1 MCAICDFKIEFG
13 VGHPQALAVA
23 VATRKAI
30 EAGLLRPLDTDEGAL
45 AQARLR
51 MTAVS
56 TLNGLQDQIQQA
68 LSADDILS
76 LPDFYVLLIENETW
90 GFFHATENGFDPDIV
105 PERPDV
111 LAENVEAR
119 SLVIVTSQVALQAWL
134 DGEINTER
142 LELES
147 LLFIDGPP
155 AQRDNLLS
163 MLMASAIATLRPT
176 IAFA

>member
-30 EAGLLRPLDTDEGAL
+30 EAGLLRQLETEEGAL

-51 MTAVS
+51 MTAVD
-56 TLNGLQDQIQQA
+56 TLNGLQDRVQEA
-68 LSADDILS
+68 LTVDDLLS

-90 GFFHATENGFDPDIV
+90 GFFHATEDGFDPDIV

-111 LAENVEAR
+111 LSESVEVR
-119 SLVIVTSQVALQAWL
+119 SLVLVTSQVALQAWL
-134 DGEINTER
+134 DSEINTGQ
-142 LELES
+142 LNTES
-147 LLFIDGPP
+147 LLFIDGP
-155 AQRDNLLS
+155 AEQRDKLLS
-163 MLMASAIATLRPT
+163 MLKASSMTAVSPT
-176 IAFA
+176 VAFG